1 MNNRTKLLQFLLCVT
16 LIFLQLS
23 FINAQNAKIDSLQ
36 KINLNYNKS
45 DKKKVDILN
54 ELSHTIS
61 PFDITLAK
69 EYAESAKAISE
80 EINYINGLCNS
91 YNNLGSTYRVSNKEM
106 ALDYFTKGLYLS
118 KENNFNSIVNSLI
131 GIGNIKYRQNFINE
145 ADSLYKEAYDLSIKF
160 KDDLL
165 IAKSLFNMSIIESKK
180 LNYKEVIN
188 LLVRA

>member
-36 KINLNYNKS
+36 KINRYYNKS
-45 DKKKVDILN
+45 NKKKVDILN
-54 ELSHTIS
+54 ELSYAIF

-69 EYAESAKAISE
+69 EYAESAKTSSE

-91 YNNLGSTYRVSNKEM
+91 YNNLGVVYRSSNIEM
-106 ALDYFTKGLYLS
+106 ALDYFTKGLNLS
-118 KENNFNSIVNSLI
+118 KENNSNSIVNSLN

-145 ADSLYKEAYDLSIKF
+145 AD
-160 KDDLL
+160 
-165 IAKSLFNMSIIESKK
+165 
-180 LNYKEVIN
+180 
-188 LLVRA
+188 